1 MKIPYIVL
9 PLVLGGSVAAA
20 AAAPE
25 PNLSTAPPNPIVKM
39 SVTPPD
45 GQTQNLT
52 APESGMATLTLKDGT
67 EIGVRPTIIDSK
79 PWNHVVVTL
88 FKLPTTS
95 HASEEMGTVDL
106 KTGAAAVAS
115 KTSPSLKIAVTGV
128 SAPVHSTT

>member
-67 EIGVRPTIIDSK
+67 EIGVRPTIA
-79 PWNHVVVTL
+79 L
-88 FKLPTTS
+88 FAAL
-95 HASEEMGTVDL
+95 DI
-106 KTGAAAVAS
+106 AAAATYLVATRPVRERLLRTPQ
-115 KTSPSLKIAVTGV
+115 TSNA
-128 SAPVHSTT
+128 